1 MGNAVIIRLQGGL
14 GNQLFQYA
22 FGVYLSK
29 LYKSSVYLDK
39 FLLENHHLNDTP
51 RQYELGAYALSS
63 NLLTESERK
72 KFKILN
78 PSLMTRFLAIRNIKL
93 LNVSYINEDEY
104 EEGRRSFY
112 SDSILVVQ
120 GFWQNVNYVEQV
132 RNDMR
137 DLFYSYQT
145 SNQNLKEIISKFKN
159 SSSVAIHVRRGD
171 YVSNAGAAKFHAL
184 CDMSYYKRAI
194 EKIKTVVTAPI
205 FYIFT
210 DDASWV
216 DGQFQGLNINYEIIS
231 SSYLFNH
238 HDELFAMAHCKHN
251 IIANSSFSWWGAW
264 ANKNLDKFVIA
275 PKIWHKSSDS
285 PPLNLLPK
293 EWELI

>member
-1 MGNAVIIRLQGGL
+1 MGNVVIIRLQGGL

-22 FGVYLSK
+22 FGVYLSR

-39 FLLENHHLNDTP
+39 YLLENNHVNDTP
-51 RQYELGAYALSS
+51 RKYELGVYALSS
-63 NLLTESERK
+63 NSLTESERK
-72 KFKILN
+72 KFKILK
-78 PSLMTRFLAIRNIKL
+78 PGLMTKFLAIKNIKL

-104 EEGRRSFY
+104 EEGRRSLY
-112 SDSILVVQ
+112 RDSVLVAQ
-120 GFWQNVNYVEQV
+120 GFWQNINYVEQV
-132 RNDMR
+132 RNVMR

-145 SNQNLKEIISKFKN
+145 SNQILKEIISKFENTN
-159 SSSVAIHVRRGD
+159 SVGLHVRRGD
-171 YVSNAGAAKFHAL
+171 YVSNADAAKFHAL

-194 EKIKTVVTAPI
+194 VKIEAVVTDPT

-210 DDASWV
+210 DDPSWA
-216 DGQFQGLNINYEIIS
+216 DSQFQGLNINYEIIS
-231 SSYLFNH
+231 SSYLLNH

-264 ANKNLDKFVIA
+264 ANRNLDKFVIA
-275 PKIWHKSSDS
+275 PKTWHKSSNS
-285 PPLNLLPK
+285 LPPNLLPN